1 MAAAYKRSNFSDLI
15 LSKDE
20 LGFLLVIFF
29 GIIIFEA
36 FYCLW
41 PVPDTWYSHF
51 LIVFLLIPLAP
62 CGLLH
67 LTASSGP
74 GHLLFPPTRVGLDPD
89 REWSDSLDVYIYLC
103 VSPSFQS
110 QCTWFRIT
118 YFINTLFGRHMEM
131 HVGKATFSWIM
142 MVCISIS
149 HGRGVWKLRVHVL
162 DVLVFICLIFTVIMS
177 FRNLEYGCIL
187 VLTCCWNWPGRQWR
201 STVSASET
209 LRSLLLSAEK
219 HKM

>member
-1 MAAAYKRSNFSDLI
+1 MTSSWYLVQS
-15 LSKDE
+15 
-20 LGFLLVIFF
+20 FLD
-29 GIIIFEA
+29 
-36 FYCLW
+36 CL
-41 PVPDTWYSHF
+41 PPDS
-51 LIVFLLIPLAP
+51 LAP

-149 HGRGVWKLRVHVL
+149 HGRGCGSSGFMYWMFWFYLLDFYCNHVIQKPGVRMHLGAHVL
-162 DVLVFICLIFTVIMS
+162 LKLTRAPVAQHRECV
-177 FRNLEYGCIL
+177 RNTSLPPAL
-187 VLTCCWNWPGRQWR
+187 CW
-201 STVSASET
+201 ET
-209 LRSLLLSAEK
+209 
-219 HKM
+219 